1 MILDSTSFTANKSL
15 EEIRSFLFQLKND
28 VYTDL
33 DEVKRSKKLEKKF
46 ERELGSAPLSSVTK
60 PRLTS
65 LYNRAQYKIPS
76 FRIMMCVVNKKN
88 LKVEFFNN
96 FMDEA
101 ALTDGISIIKFYKPS
116 HVLFYSSSVEGLPS
130 Q

>member
-1 MILDSTSFTANKSL
+1 MILVSTSFTANKSL

-33 DEVKRSKKLEKKF
+33 DETKRSKKLEKKF
-46 ERELGSAPLSSVTK
+46 ERELGSALLSSVTK

-76 FRIMMCVVNKKN
+76 FRIMMCVVNKKS

-96 FMDEA
+96 FMDKA
-101 ALTDGISIIKFYKPS
+101 ALTDGIYRSLI
-116 HVLFYSSSVEGLPS
+116 L
-130 Q
+130 